1 VHLTSHSFRWGGAR
15 FRGYTQKGMMIDRTL
30 CIYFMISR
38 PAASAL
44 ASAIACRPPSPM
56 PLAGRTELE
65 GDVRRAGAS
74 LVGPLGR
81 DGRAAGGTS
90 HVRATSG
97 PHGMCPPR
105 PPTLRLA
112 RVYFTVCLVVG
123 KAVRGKAVR
132 RFYDFFAYST
142 PTVYTPVASGML
154 YQSHPTVKRTIFTAC
169 YEYVAI
175 SSMLRP
181 EASRSATKSGSRPDG
196 DSGTTLGLGAAA
208 AVPLAPPPRPFWA
221 AAAVSVS
228 P

>member
-1 VHLTSHSFRWGGAR
+1 MSVLELLECISHHTSHSSFVGGVRDFGA
-15 FRGYTQKGMMIDRTL
+15 YTQKGMMIDRTL

-132 RFYDFFAYST
+132 RFYDFFAYT
-142 PTVYTPVASGML
+142 
-154 YQSHPTVKRTIFTAC
+154 
-169 YEYVAI
+169 
-175 SSMLRP
+175 LRLP
-181 EASRSATKSGSRPDG
+181 YIHR
-196 DSGTTLGLGAAA
+196 
-208 AVPLAPPPRPFWA
+208 
-221 AAAVSVS
+221 
-228 P
+228 